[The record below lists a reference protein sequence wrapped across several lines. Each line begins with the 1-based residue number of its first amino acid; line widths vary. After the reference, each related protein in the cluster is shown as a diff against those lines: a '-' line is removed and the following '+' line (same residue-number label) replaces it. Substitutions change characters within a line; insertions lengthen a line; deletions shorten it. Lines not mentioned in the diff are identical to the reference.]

1 MRSPWIPIPCASREP
16 RAASREPRKDNLR
29 LYMST
34 DPGGFRTLKVYRSLD
49 GPHLRFFLHDMG
61 HGWVKPATS
70 AIEKSLYVYIYIYN
84 EFSFCMFHIECV
96 TCIVQLFFC
105 NRMILKSH
113 EPPGFLCP
121 FYGAMVQE
129 ETRVVEGSQGSWQ
142 SFFMAR

>member
-1 MRSPWIPIPCASREP
+1 
-16 RAASREPRKDNLR
+16 
-29 LYMST
+29 
-34 DPGGFRTLKVYRSLD
+34 
-49 GPHLRFFLHDMG
+49 
-61 HGWVKPATS
+61 
-70 AIEKSLYVYIYIYN
+70 
-84 EFSFCMFHIECV
+84 MFHIECV

-142 SFFMAR
+142 SFSWPDEAQLNIMGLVCWGKS